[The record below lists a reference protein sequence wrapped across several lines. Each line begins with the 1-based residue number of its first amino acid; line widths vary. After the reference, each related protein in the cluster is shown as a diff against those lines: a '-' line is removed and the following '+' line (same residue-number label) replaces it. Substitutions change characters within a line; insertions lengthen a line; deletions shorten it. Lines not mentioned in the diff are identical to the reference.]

1 MSRRLKI
8 LLAHGVASPAAERWY
23 ANVAAAAESVA
34 DVRRFCVTLDAPGPR
49 LTWLQLDDLWR
60 RRDRRLMAM
69 YRRLRDAAADCDVLL
84 NYNGIN
90 IHPEFLDCLPTFNV
104 FASFDDPEASA
115 GTSAP
120 VAAAFDAAFYGNIAS
135 RGQYERFSCRRTAFL
150 PIFVDPTELP
160 PREQRD
166 ELIHAPRP
174 IPISMCCEYTPWR
187 AARLDA
193 LVRAF
198 PEAQCH
204 GSGWPR
210 GRIGQR
216 DLETLYRQTRIGWNL
231 HNSTGPINQ
240 RTFMLA
246 AWGVLQIC
254 DNRTGLGQLY
264 HLGDEALGFDTI
276 DEAIDLTRH
285 WLPRDE
291 QRKRIT
297 ANAFDRFWR
306 DYHPTVVW
314 QRIVQQLE
322 AWDAQPRRR
331 ASCTALP
338 RAGVTRRLRF
348 ALHDARHNLRQRLR
362 PKRSTGV
369 PPTLLG
375 DQDPAKAGP
384 DQRVALGIDAPLAS
398 ETFESPSAS
407 RIEHPDLPAEPLC
420 WAVTALIGS
429 ARRIRV
435 LGSLAERFAALA
447 GVEPHRT
454 LTIGDAQPRDRQPA
468 DLVVVIDTALS
479 PGELIDLALA
489 HRADAPRLLLAS
501 TRSCNLIAAA
511 AADADTRDV
520 CDWLMRQGQ
529 LNLYRLPDPAVP
541 WLTPCDEP
549 RHTHQL
555 IAQWTVRAAEV
566 LRKAA

>member
-23 ANVAAAAESVA
+23 ANVAAAAAGAA
-34 DVRRFCVTLDAPGPR
+34 DVRRFCVTLDPPGPR

-60 RRDRRLMAM
+60 RRDPRLMAM
-69 YRRLRDAAADCDVLL
+69 YRRLRAAAADCDVLL

-90 IHPEFLDCLPTFNV
+90 IHPEFLDYLPTFNV

-115 GTSAP
+115 GTSEP
-120 VAAAFDAAFYGNIAS
+120 VAAAFDAAFHGNIAS
-135 RGQYERFSCRRTAFL
+135 RGQYERFGCRRTAFL

-166 ELIHAPRP
+166 ALIRAPRP

-193 LVRAF
+193 LAQAF
-198 PEAQCH
+198 PEAQCY

-210 GRIGQR
+210 GRIAQGA
-216 DLETLYRQTRIGWNL
+216 LEKLYRQTRIGWNV

-264 HLGDEALGFDTI
+264 ELGDEALGFDTI
-276 DEAIDLTRH
+276 DEAIELTRR
-285 WLPRDE
+285 WLHRDD
-291 QRKRIT
+291 QRKRII

-314 QRIVQQLE
+314 RGIVRQLE
-322 AWDAQPRRR
+322 AWDAQPRQR
-331 ASCTALP
+331 ASCSALP
-338 RAGVTRRLRF
+338 RAGVARRLRF
-348 ALHDARHNLRQRLR
+348 ALHDARQRLRQRRRIGATAR
-362 PKRSTGV
+362 PPGE
-369 PPTLLG
+369 
-375 DQDPAKAGP
+375 QDPVKAGP

-398 ETFESPSAS
+398 ETFESPGAS
-407 RIEHPDLPAEPLC
+407 RVEHPDLPAEPLC
-420 WAVTALIGS
+420 WAVTALIGP

-435 LGSLAERFAALA
+435 LGSLADRFAALA
-447 GVEPHRT
+447 RVEPGRT
-454 LTIGDAQPRDRQPA
+454 LFVGEESTRDRQPA
-468 DLVVVIDTALS
+468 DLVVVIDAASS
-479 PGELIDLALA
+479 PRELIDLALS
-489 HRADAPRLLLAS
+489 HRDDAPRLLLAS
-501 TRSCNLIAAA
+501 TRPCNLVAAA
-511 AADADTRDV
+511 AADADTRDA
-520 CDWLMRQGQ
+520 CDWLMQRGR
-529 LNLYRLPDPAVP
+529 LSLYRLPDPAVP
-541 WLTPCDEP
+541 WLTPCDAP
-549 RHTHQL
+549 GQTNQL
-555 IAQWTVRAAEV
+555 IARWTALAAEAQ
-566 LRKAA
+566 RKVA